1 MLNQS
6 ETLQHSNSNLCWLS
20 TFASCSL
27 KSAKDEATASPDAA
41 AQISLRDSSMEGSS
55 QLNIH
60 FFKLSV
66 LKNKFTAQTSF
77 LGRKKKKSI
86 YMQCIRASR
95 GTLKQIWSGPCLHQQ
110 EASGSCKVS
119 PPADTNLLLFQWPST
134 VGFNGPL
141 LLQMLLWLFLSWPI
155 IEILTR
161 FLSDTTG
168 SDECLNCRYSL
179 KASKLWMN
187 TCRIA

>member
-6 ETLQHSNSNLCWLS
+6 EALQHLNSNLCWLS

-77 LGRKKKKSI
+77 LGGKKKKAFTCS
-86 YMQCIRASR
+86 ASGHLVGR
-95 GTLKQIWSGPCLHQQ
+95 WSKSDLGPACTSRKPLALVKCLHQQ
-110 EASGSCKVS
+110 TQICFFSSDPPRLVLTGLSSFKCCCGSFS
-119 PPADTNLLLFQWPST
+119 HGQS
-134 VGFNGPL
+134 
-141 LLQMLLWLFLSWPI
+141 
-155 IEILTR
+155 
-161 FLSDTTG
+161 
-168 SDECLNCRYSL
+168 
-179 KASKLWMN
+179 
-187 TCRIA
+187 